1 MLFPPPGD
9 LPHPGIEPASLASP
23 ALARGFFP
31 SGATREALSTRKE
44 PHKRNE
50 LGSRQSMSSSPAAH
64 TTLVPKAFPCG
75 PGLCSSEQKT
85 VSSAW
90 LGPESHGQD
99 RNHPFICKD
108 PLPSPVSFKNTSFPS
123 CHLKVD
129 FLFPPSAS
137 FSRSISSHA
146 NSCVPTATTRT
157 SVPRAPASLSAAGP
171 LSYTPDSLQVM
182 AT

>member
-1 MLFPPPGD
+1 MTPWTVACQAPLSTGFSKQEYWSRLLFPPPGD

-23 ALARGFFP
+23 ALARGFFT

-64 TTLVPKAFPCG
+64 TTLVPKGFPCG

-108 PLPSPVSFKNTSFPS
+108 PLPSPVSFKDWGRGQN
-123 CHLKVD
+123 
-129 FLFPPSAS
+129 
-137 FSRSISSHA
+137 
-146 NSCVPTATTRT
+146 
-157 SVPRAPASLSAAGP
+157 
-171 LSYTPDSLQVM
+171 
-182 AT
+182 

>member
-23 ALARGFFP
+23 ALARGFFT

-90 LGPESHGQD
+90 LGPESHGQ
-99 RNHPFICKD
+99 RSQ
-108 PLPSPVSFKNTSFPS
+108 PSL
-123 CHLKVD
+123 HLQG
-129 FLFPPSAS
+129 PPA
-137 FSRSISSHA
+137 ISS
-146 NSCVPTATTRT
+146 
-157 SVPRAPASLSAAGP
+157 L
-171 LSYTPDSLQVM
+171 LQRLGQGSELTGSPHTHCLYSNE
-182 AT
+182 A